1 MGFHRNELSAVPG
14 WIRKAFTGEDSLA
27 VDLEYEQK
35 LIRQLRGSLGFLSR
49 KKRWVIML
57 RQA

>member
-35 LIRQLRGSLGFLSR
+35 LIRQLRGSIGFLSGR
-49 KKRWVIML
+49 KDE
-57 RQA
+57 